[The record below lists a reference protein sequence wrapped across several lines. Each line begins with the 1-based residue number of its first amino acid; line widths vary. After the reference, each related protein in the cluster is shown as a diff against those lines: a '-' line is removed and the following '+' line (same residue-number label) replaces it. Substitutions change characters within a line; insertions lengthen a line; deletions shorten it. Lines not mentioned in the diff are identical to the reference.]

1 MHMYWSLNL
10 FYRAANRAKKFG
22 VVRLG
27 FVRVRDTFPYFR
39 ILCNRL

>member
-27 FVRVRDTFPYFR
+27 FCSGARYFS
-39 ILCNRL
+39 LLPNFM